1 MPKIRLSALAVDMKG
16 KAGGSVFSRNA
27 GGVYFRNN
35 KTGGGK
41 KSAAWDKQ
49 KANLSAISRS
59 WKSLTPEQQ
68 DEWSAAAA
76 EYPARTVWGD
86 SRQPSGYELYSRLNG
101 VLKAARLPVLTS
113 PLSPRSL
120 LDPGDTEL
128 IYPDLVQFQPQRWL
142 NFADQPT
149 SFGQAHATLPFSA
162 YNRGL
167 LDAFT
172 YHIRVSMDLRL
183 YAPTGSPSLFS
194 IFSHENLS
202 GSGHALLL
210 TAEPGGLTVLEFRIF
225 DGSSFAVHTVE
236 LPEGTQFQNTTFTVT
251 MEDGD
256 PESVQIFIDGA
267 LQVLKSDTSGILANS
282 QITQPL
288 VFGSISTMFKFF
300 GYLSDFRLY
309 DTKLTPAE
317 VALISNNYLLN
328 TEYLIVP
335 FTKLSISNADPI
347 TDSECDDD
355 AECGYGYMCIDHICQ
370 CVNTGESPSFDKDGI
385 NNPVTVLGIPFKDKA
400 LSGNTPSFVPTIEL
414 VVENENLAGTYL
426 QVYASPPMSAGVTSR
441 TANLKLLGTFPYGS
455 NKSFPL
461 TEAYRSI
468 YGSIPGGASVQFFY
482 VVVDSQTGVS
492 TAMAKPKKPTRTR
505 FKAGAELSSAVN

>member
-49 KANLSAISRS
+49 KANLSAISRA
-59 WKSLTPEQQ
+59 WKSLTAAQQ

-76 EYPARTVWGD
+76 EYPTRTVWGD
-86 SRQPSGYELYSRLNG
+86 TRQPSGYELYSRLNG
-101 VLKAARLPVLTS
+101 VLKAANLPVLTS

-120 LDPGDTEL
+120 TDPGETEL

-149 SFGQAHATLPFSA
+149 SFGQAHGTLPFAA
-162 YNRGL
+162 YTRGL

-172 YHIRVSMDLRL
+172 YHIRVSMDLRP
-183 YAPTGSPSLFS
+183 YAPPGSPNQFS
-194 IFSHENLS
+194 IFSHPNLS
-202 GSGHALLL
+202 GTGHALLL
-210 TAEPGGLTVLEFRIF
+210 TTEPASLTALEFRIY
-225 DGSSFAVHTVE
+225 DGSSFAVHSVE
-236 LPEGTQFQNTTFTVT
+236 LPEGTQFENTTISVT
-251 MEDGD
+251 MEQND
-256 PESVQIFIDGA
+256 PESVKIFINGVQ
-267 LQVLKSDTSGILANS
+267 QVLKSDSQGILANS
-282 QITQPL
+282 QITQQL
-288 VFGSISTMFKFF
+288 VFGSINAQFRYY
-300 GYLSDFRLY
+300 GYMSDFRLY
-309 DTKLTPAE
+309 DTELTGGD

-335 FTKLSISNADPI
+335 FTQLSISNAAPVEAG
-347 TDSECDDD
+347 TCSDD
-355 AECGYGYMCIDHICQ
+355 AECGHGYMCIDNICRL
-370 CVNTGESPSFDKDGI
+370 VNTGDTPSFDKDGI
-385 NNPVTVLGIPFKDKA
+385 NNPVTVFGIPFKNKA
-400 LSGNTPSFVPTIEL
+400 LSGNTPSFVPTLEL

-441 TANLKLLGTFPYGS
+441 TANLKLLGTFAYGA

-461 TEAYRSI
+461 TEAYRSL